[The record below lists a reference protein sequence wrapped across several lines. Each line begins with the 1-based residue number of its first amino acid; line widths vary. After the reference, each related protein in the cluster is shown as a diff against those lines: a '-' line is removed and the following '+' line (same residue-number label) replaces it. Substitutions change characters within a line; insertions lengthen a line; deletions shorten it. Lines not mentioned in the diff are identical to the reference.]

1 MSNTIHQ
8 EITISASPEQIYEAL
23 TNASQFAE
31 CTGMSA
37 EIDAATGGE
46 FSCFDGMITGQTI
59 ELLPT
64 KMLVQAWRVSNWPAG
79 IYSIV
84 KFELEKI
91 NDTETK
97 LIFDHTGYPEED
109 GEHLSQGWHK
119 QYWDPLKKYLNT

>member
-23 TNASQFAE
+23 TNTSQFAE
-31 CTGMSA
+31 CTGMPA
-37 EIDAATGGE
+37 KIDFAAGGQ

-59 ELLPT
+59 EFLPA
-64 KMLVQAWRVSNWPAG
+64 KRLVQAWRVSNWPAG

-84 KFELEKI
+84 KFELEEI

-97 LIFDHTGYPEED
+97 LIFDHTGYPEEH
-109 GEHLSQGWHK
+109 GEHLAQGWHK
-119 QYWDPLKKYLNT
+119 QYWEPLKKYLNA